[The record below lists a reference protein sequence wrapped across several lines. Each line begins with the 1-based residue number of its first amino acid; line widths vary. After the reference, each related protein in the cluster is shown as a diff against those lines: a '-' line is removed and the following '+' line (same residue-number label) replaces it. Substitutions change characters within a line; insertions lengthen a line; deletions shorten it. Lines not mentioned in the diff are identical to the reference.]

1 MRMGLPIWPGLDRS
15 AELESLRCES
25 RRRADERRKELMTLI
40 EEEEGSAEQAW
51 VSVRRTC
58 KGDDDLGG
66 TE

>member
-1 MRMGLPIWPGLDRS
+1 MRMGIPIWPGLDKS
-15 AELESLRCES
+15 AELESLRRES

-40 EEEEGSAEQAW
+40 EKEECSAEQAW

-58 KGDDDLGG
+58 EGDDGLGG

>member
-15 AELESLRCES
+15 AGLESLRRES
-25 RRRADERRKELMTLI
+25 RRRADERRKELMLLI

-51 VSVRRTC
+51 VSARRTC
-58 KGDDDLGG
+58 KGDDGLGG